1 MRGDQEKEVD
11 VGRGDIATHGLGL
24 GKDWKES
31 AGETGDRQI
40 RAHRWTGGVRALQKA
55 RTLSQA
61 WSDSPA
67 LIPVVSWVAAEA
79 AAGGCP
85 WGLEGGQGA
94 VDPPPRAPGGKRGCR
109 I

>member
-1 MRGDQEKEVD
+1 MDA
-11 VGRGDIATHGLGL
+11 GRGEIATHGLGP

-40 RAHRWTGGVRALQKA
+40 RAHRWTDGQVAWGLCRRPGLC
-55 RTLSQA
+55 LSQA

-79 AAGGCP
+79 AAGGSP
-85 WGLEGGQGA
+85 WGLEGGQGS
-94 VDPPPRAPGGKRGCR
+94 VDPPPRAPGGKRECG